1 MDTPKLTSPSVLKQ
15 LLNHHDIHLSKRYG
29 QNFLCDEH
37 IVNRIADAAPSD
49 IGVLEIGPGVG
60 TLTIALAQR
69 VKRLV
74 AVEIDDRLIPILKQH
89 LSSFDHASLIHSDIL
104 KVNLDEVANQIGTPF
119 SAIGN
124 LPYQITSPLLGMMV
138 EHRHLIR
145 ECVFMVQ
152 RELADKMLAPV
163 GSGKGSAL
171 GVFINAFADAE
182 RLFNVPK
189 TVFFPRPKVD
199 SSVFRIQFSSEP
211 KFQADEAMF
220 FNVVRAAFNLRRKTL
235 RQALRQ
241 SPLINAN
248 GDQVDTV
255 LEQSGIDPKRRGETL
270 TLEEFDQL
278 ASLF

>member
-15 LLNHHDIHLSKRYG
+15 LLDSHNIHLSKRYG

-37 IVNRIADAAPSD
+37 IVNRIADTAPSD

-60 TLTIALAQR
+60 TLTLALAQR
-69 VKRLV
+69 VKQLV
-74 AVEIDDRLIPILKQH
+74 AVEIDERLIPILNQH
-89 LSSFDHASLIHSDIL
+89 LNLFDNASLIHSDIL
-104 KVNLDEVANQIGTPF
+104 KVDLDEISGQLGKPF
-119 SAIGN
+119 AAIGN

-189 TVFFPRPKVD
+189 NVFFPRPKVD
-199 SSVFRIQFSSEP
+199 SSVFRIQFTSEP
-211 KFQADEAMF
+211 KFRANEAIF
-220 FNVVRAAFNLRRKTL
+220 FKVVRATFNLRRKTL

-241 SPLINAN
+241 SPLIQVNA
-248 GDQVDTV
+248 DQVDAV